1 MSVKFSDKFGL
12 PKDRLKLDAGFRN
25 FEIFKIEI
33 IKSKKLYDVREE
45 TEAGTKISKKL
56 IDIAYI
62 DAYECDDNGKPQKDK
77 IIKYYAPNAPIVA
90 ACKDIL
96 TAFGKKDGML
106 TETVYIGEV
115 ATKDS
120 EGKNAY
126 LYFN

>member
-12 PKDRLKLDAGFRN
+12 PKDRLKLDVGFGN

-45 TEAGTKISKKL
+45 TEAGTKITKRL

-62 DAYECDDNGKPQKDK
+62 DAFECDNNGKAQKDK
-77 IIKYYAPNAPIVA
+77 IVKYYAPNAPIVA

-96 TAFGKKDGML
+96 AAFGKKDGTL
-106 TETVYIGEV
+106 TEGVYIGEV
-115 ATKDS
+115 ASKEG